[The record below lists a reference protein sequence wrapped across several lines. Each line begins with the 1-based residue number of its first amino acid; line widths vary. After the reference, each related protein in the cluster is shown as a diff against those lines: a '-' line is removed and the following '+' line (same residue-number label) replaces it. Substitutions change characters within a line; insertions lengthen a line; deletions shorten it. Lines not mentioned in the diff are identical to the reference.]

1 MLYDNRC
8 LSSGSDQV
16 SSIHESESFPIH
28 AKSEFFHLLLFEK
41 KICDELEK
49 VKFLYV
55 VIYSELLLF
64 KSWEEISCN
73 LISNNN
79 T

>member
-1 MLYDNRC
+1 MLFDNRC

-49 VKFLYV
+49 SKIPLCSYIFRIV
-55 VIYSELLLF
+55 VI
-64 KSWEEISCN
+64 
-73 LISNNN
+73 
-79 T
+79 

>member
-1 MLYDNRC
+1 MLFDNRC

-49 VKFLYV
+49 SKIPSCSYIFRIV
-55 VIYSELLLF
+55 VI
-64 KSWEEISCN
+64 
-73 LISNNN
+73 
-79 T
+79 